1 MKRILISAVLSL
13 CAAMTFAIPAKKS
26 WKVVSQSD
34 GTTIRVSQAGDEHL
48 HYYITEDNVPLYKAA
63 DNRYCYL
70 TIENGK
76 LHNSGVLAHESAA
89 RSAKELQVMN
99 TIHDLAPIARQMAAK
114 KRSAAKWC
122 GRPDRLPSKDD
133 ISVFKGSK
141 KALVILA
148 AFSDK
153 SFSKGDDAIVKFYDE
168 VLNQEGYSQNGA
180 AGSVHDYFKDMSRG
194 EFGLTFDIVGPVKVS
209 KSATY
214 YGGPSPIMGGA
225 DHIGEF
231 ITEAIK
237 KADEKCDID
246 WKKYDWDDDGEV
258 EQVFVLYAGYG
269 QATGGPTG
277 TIWPNAWTLD
287 EALQN
292 SDGNGGFSIDG
303 VFINQYACSNELY
316 LDSGTVPMGLGVF
329 CHEFSHCMGLPDMY
343 DTNYGSTPTMGDWDL
358 LAGGSYNG
366 PQGIG
371 WCPAGW
377 TSYERAYAGWLELTE
392 LKAGDIIK
400 GMTSLEEADGKAYV
414 IYNDNHKDEY
424 YLLEN
429 HKGMGWDK
437 YTPENGLLI
446 IHVDYDKDLF
456 DNNIVNSKGEFTP
469 AEGYDRYF
477 TNDHP
482 RMAPF
487 SRVRSIQNDTYF
499 YTYPMDAPRGVVDSL
514 TDTSKPAA
522 ELYNALAD
530 GSKLMGKPVY
540 NIEKDDDGNI
550 SFTFMTKEKETDAIQ
565 DIAMAEDAA
574 GDDTVYDI
582 TGKKAGRIADIKN
595 GRLKAGIYINR
606 RKAAPEEGTAE
617 VKRIQTKITK

>member
-34 GTTIRVSQAGDEHL
+34 GTTIKVSQAGDEHL
-48 HYYITEDNVPLYKAA
+48 HYYITEDNVPIYKAA

-70 TIENGK
+70 TIESGK

-114 KRSAAKWC
+114 KRSAAKRC
-122 GRPDRLPSKDD
+122 VRPDRLPSKDD

-153 SFSKGDDAIVKFYDE
+153 SFSKDDDAIVKFYDE

-194 EFGLTFDIVGPVKVS
+194 EFDLTFDIVGPVKVS

-214 YGGPSPIMGGA
+214 YGGPSPIMGGT

-366 PQGIG
+366 PHGIG

-565 DIAMAEDAA
+565 DIAMVEDTT

-582 TGKKAGRIADIKN
+582 TGKKAGRIGDIKT
-595 GRLKAGIYINR
+595 GSLKAGIYII
-606 RKAAPEEGTAE
+606 GG
-617 VKRIQTKITK
+617 KRLQKKVLLK

>member
-114 KRSAAKWC
+114 KRSAAKRC

-153 SFSKGDDAIVKFYDE
+153 SFSKGDDAIVKFYGE

-194 EFGLTFDIVGPVKVS
+194 EFDLTFDIVGPVKVS

-231 ITEAIK
+231 ISEAIK

-292 SDGNGGFSIDG
+292 NDGNGGFSIDG

-499 YTYPMDAPRGVVDSL
+499 YTYPMDAPRGVGDSL

-595 GRLKAGIYINR
+595 GRLKAGIYII
-606 RKAAPEEGTAE
+606 GG
-617 VKRIQTKITK
+617 KRLQKKVLLK

>member
-34 GTTIRVSQAGDEHL
+34 GTTIKVSQAGDEHL
-48 HYYITEDNVPLYKAA
+48 HYYITEDNVPIYKAA

-70 TIENGK
+70 TIESGK

-114 KRSAAKWC
+114 KRSAAKRC

-194 EFGLTFDIVGPVKVS
+194 EFDLTFDIVGPVKVS

-214 YGGPSPIMGGA
+214 YGGPSPIMGGT

-565 DIAMAEDAA
+565 DIAMAEDTT

-582 TGKKAGRIADIKN
+582 TGKKAGRIGDIKN
-595 GRLKAGIYINR
+595 GSLKAGIYII
-606 RKAAPEEGTAE
+606 GG
-617 VKRIQTKITK
+617 KRLQKKVLMK

>member
-34 GTTIRVSQAGDEHL
+34 GTTIRVSQAGDEHQ

-89 RSAKELQVMN
+89 RSAKELQMMN

-114 KRSAAKWC
+114 KRSAAKRC
-122 GRPDRLPSKDD
+122 GSPNRLPSKDD

-194 EFGLTFDIVGPVKVS
+194 EFDLTFDIVGPVKVS

-292 SDGNGGFSIDG
+292 NDGNGGFSIDG

-595 GRLKAGIYINR
+595 GRLKAGIYII
-606 RKAAPEEGTAE
+606 GG
-617 VKRIQTKITK
+617 KRLQKKVLLK

>member
-1 MKRILISAVLSL
+1 
-13 CAAMTFAIPAKKS
+13 
-26 WKVVSQSD
+26 
-34 GTTIRVSQAGDEHL
+34 
-48 HYYITEDNVPLYKAA
+48 
-63 DNRYCYL
+63 
-70 TIENGK
+70 
-76 LHNSGVLAHESAA
+76 
-89 RSAKELQVMN
+89 
-99 TIHDLAPIARQMAAK
+99 
-114 KRSAAKWC
+114 
-122 GRPDRLPSKDD
+122 
-133 ISVFKGSK
+133 
-141 KALVILA
+141 
-148 AFSDK
+148 
-153 SFSKGDDAIVKFYDE
+153 
-168 VLNQEGYSQNGA
+168 
-180 AGSVHDYFKDMSRG
+180 MSRG
-194 EFGLTFDIVGPVKVS
+194 EFDLTFDIVGPVKVC

-303 VFINQYACSNELY
+303 VFIDQYACSNELY

-377 TSYERAYAGWLELTE
+377 TSYERTYAGWLELTE

-540 NIEKDDDGNI
+540 NIEKDGDGNI

-565 DIAMAEDAA
+565 DIAMAEDTT

-582 TGKKAGRIADIKN
+582 TGKKAGRIGDIKN
-595 GRLKAGIYINR
+595 GSLKAGIYII
-606 RKAAPEEGTAE
+606 GG
-617 VKRIQTKITK
+617 KRLQKKVLLK